1 MPVWLSLAV
10 TAALTLAVL
19 IIYLPGGLLWLMP
32 GAIRHQALPAD
43 EFPAAEDPEPVRT
56 TAPVLEALG
65 FERLGVRSEKPPL
78 GKPLRSYDWVNRA
91 QRCYASAYMVDRR
104 TRRLYFFT
112 PYDGG
117 AAVLTADHRRP
128 GADLHGY
135 YLAGGLDRATPEELW
150 TAHRRQMAA
159 MDETGRE
166 RIAMGTLPDRMACAR
181 AWFLGAG
188 KREVRARQRTAAVMS
203 VCGVA
208 MLVGIAA
215 SVPWRHLEL
224 LAKR

>member
-1 MPVWLSLAV
+1 MPVGFRVLLV
-10 TAALTLAVL
+10 TALALGVL
-19 IIYLPGGLLWLMP
+19 YKSVAGALQCLWP
-32 GAIRHQALPAD
+32 GALSQRDEPDDEHPPAD
-43 EFPAAEDPEPVRT
+43 DPEPIRL
-56 TAPVLEALG
+56 TAPALEALG
-65 FERLGVRSEKPPL
+65 FVRLGVRRERPWL
-78 GKPLRSYDWVNRA
+78 GRSLLSYDWVHPA
-91 QRCYASAYMVDRR
+91 EKSYASMYRLDRR

-135 YLAGGLDRATPEELW
+135 YLAGGLERATPEELW
-150 TAHRRQMAA
+150 TAHQRQMAT

-166 RIAMGTLPDRMACAR
+166 RIATGSLADRMACAR